1 MSLTDHPTMTIC
13 AENEQ
18 SDDDEKMDEEPS
30 PSAAKEEEAP
40 ADDEGPQPKV
50 LLDVVS
56 QCTYFKLLSHFSS
69 LNTLLVV
76 RQLISVRI

>member
-1 MSLTDHPTMTIC
+1 MTIC

-18 SDDDEKMDEEPS
+18 SDDDEKMDEEPA

-56 QCTYFKLLSHFSS
+56 QCTYFKFLSHFSS